1 MELIEPTIRKKSNYE
16 RLVTKICLYICET
29 TLIKTIKYEILQI
42 VCHTDSDWDDVL
54 LR

>member
-1 MELIEPTIRKKSNYE
+1 MLIECRGTASLSLRSRAAIDDE
-16 RLVTKICLYICET
+16 D
-29 TLIKTIKYEILQI
+29 LIKTIKYEILQI

>member
-1 MELIEPTIRKKSNYE
+1 MAPVRVIQGKFDGS
-16 RLVTKICLYICET
+16 V
-29 TLIKTIKYEILQI
+29 KTIKYEILQI

>member
-1 MELIEPTIRKKSNYE
+1 MSLFLLDALINPNFY
-16 RLVTKICLYICET
+16 VYCET

-42 VCHTDSDWDDVL
+42 VCHTDSDRDDGL